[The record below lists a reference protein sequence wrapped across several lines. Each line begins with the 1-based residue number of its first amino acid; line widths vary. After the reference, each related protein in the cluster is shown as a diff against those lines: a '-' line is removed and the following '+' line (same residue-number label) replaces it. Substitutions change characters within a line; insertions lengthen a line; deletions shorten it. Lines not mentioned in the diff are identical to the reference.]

1 MTIKEM
7 IEQLIEWG
15 KDKEDLEE
23 MNSNE
28 LKRLYEELY
37 DEFEEDLV
45 FILILIQKKSMRK
58 KWNRF
63 LADL

>member
-1 MTIKEM
+1 M

-37 DEFEEDLV
+37 DEFERRPGFYPNIDTEEEYEEEMEQV
-45 FILILIQKKSMRK
+45 FS
-58 KWNRF
+58 RF
-63 LADL
+63 VDN